1 MAKFAELYP
10 DPQIFSPLARKLTWT
25 NITEVLTLEP
35 PVRRDF
41 YLTLCARERWT
52 KRTLRAQITD
62 KLYERTIAARGSDE
76 GVEAEV
82 AMLRRDG
89 TALRARLAW
98 IASRVSSVRIRTGPR
113 RSLTLRRRC
122 RMNDDLVPHE
132 RIESCILL
140 TRSAVALQSHT
151 HYHVI

>member
-82 AMLRRDG
+82 AMLRRNG
-89 TALRARLAW
+89 TALRL
-98 IASRVSSVRIRTGPR
+98 S
-113 RSLTLRRRC
+113 
-122 RMNDDLVPHE
+122 
-132 RIESCILL
+132 
-140 TRSAVALQSHT
+140 
-151 HYHVI
+151 